1 MDAIVAIALAIF
13 AGTYVLWRLARPF
26 FSTDPPP
33 DRDELLQIET
43 EDYQSQG

>member
-1 MDAIVAIALAIF
+1 MDTIVAIALAIF

-26 FSTDPPP
+26 FSTDPP

-43 EDYQSQG
+43 EDYQSQE